1 LELAVKLGGN
11 NEILALAQIAVPS
24 RSACARQRRQASR
37 LEDQDGENLKAISLW
52 APWGS
57 LMADARKKIET
68 RSWRPPAW
76 LIGQPV
82 AIHQTMRVDKDAC
95 EDFGYDALTIPRG
108 CIVAIGEFYKWEKF
122 DELYKQRMTK
132 RGDEEWRYGDFEMGR
147 FGWFFTLKKK
157 LNPPIAAK
165 GHQQIWDWAESEI

>member
-1 LELAVKLGGN
+1 MK
-11 NEILALAQIAVPS
+11 AL
-24 RSACARQRRQASR
+24 
-37 LEDQDGENLKAISLW
+37 SLW

-57 LMADARKKIET
+57 LMADGRKKIET

-108 CIVAIGEFYKWEKF
+108 CVVAIGEFSLWMKF
-122 DELYKQRMTK
+122 DKDYKASLTVACQLA
-132 RGDEEWRYGDFEMGR
+132 GNEEWRFGDFEMGR
-147 FGWFFTLKKK
+147 YGWFFTLTEK
-157 LNPPIAAK
+157 LNPPLEAK
-165 GHQQIWDWAESEI
+165 GMQGLWDWERPA